1 MIQSLKFNKYL
12 YNVLSTNLKDIGIF
26 PIIAE
31 QGAKYPYIIFTR
43 ENVYTNTSKDG
54 YHIDN
59 VEFSVE
65 IYTGNDYS
73 KGVEIATQIRG
84 LLDDWKSAEE
94 LSIIHTTLK
103 SASEGYFEDT
113 YQQRLEF
120 RSLVR

>member
-12 YNVLSTNLKDIGIF
+12 YNVLSTNLTDVGIF

-43 ENVYTNTSKDG
+43 DNVYTHTSKDG
-54 YHIDN
+54 YYIDN

-73 KGVEIATQIRG
+73 RGVEIATQIREI
-84 LLDDWKSAEE
+84 LDDWKKSEE

-103 SASEGYFEDT
+103 SASEIYIEDT

-120 RSLVR
+120 TSLVR